1 MGCNLT
7 ISPNGHI
14 STVDVASSG
23 GTTTIGDN
31 TQVRDLRLMS
41 SGPITISGNNVDIDT
56 LHVPTVNSA
65 SITGTSVVTVTGLEP
80 RIHRL
85 VISAAATNK
94 DAIRVTSTKFVFTEF
109 DITSHRHGIVI
120 DGSAVAADGTEGI
133 IDNYRHRASPAVTNT
148 YDAVNLVDA
157 DSNTF
162 GAITA
167 YSSTAAKARHVIYL
181 DANSSG
187 NRIGTIVTDSASD
200 AVNDLGSGNRDVM
213 ETVHMFTEHAGVLTV
228 AAGVQRFRMPYD
240 GTISAAAAV
249 VNTAPT
255 GAAVIV
261 DVNLNGTT
269 IYTTQANR
277 PTIAIGGNDSGETVP
292 DVTAF
297 VTGDYLTVDADQ
309 IGSGTAGS
317 DLVVTVRIRRG

>member
-1 MGCNLT
+1 MGCTLT
-7 ISPNGHI
+7 VGANSHI
-14 STVDVASSG
+14 SQVDVASVG
-23 GTTTIGDN
+23 GTTTIGDDA
-31 TQVRDLRLMS
+31 QVRDLRVTLA
-41 SGPITISGNNVDIDT
+41 GPVAISGDDVDIDT
-56 LHVPTVNSA
+56 LHIPTVTSGA
-65 SITGTSVVTVTGLEP
+65 ISGSSIVTVTGAAP

-85 VISAAATNK
+85 IIGAVATNK
-94 DAIRVTSTKFVFTEF
+94 DAIRVTSTKYVFTEL
-109 DITSHRHGIVI
+109 DVTSHRHGIVI

-133 IDNYRHRASPAVTNT
+133 IDNYRHRASPAATNT
-148 YDAVNLVDA
+148 YDALNLIDA
-157 DSNTF
+157 DNNTF
-162 GAITA
+162 GEITA
-167 YSSTAAKARHVIYL
+167 YSATANKARHVIYL
-181 DANSSG
+181 DADSSG
-187 NRIGTIVTDSASD
+187 NRIGTIVTDSASNP
-200 AVNDLGSGNRDVM
+200 VNDLGSGNRDVM

-228 AAGVQRFRMPYD
+228 AGGVQRFRMPYD
-240 GTISAAAAV
+240 GTITAASAV

-297 VTGDYLTVDADQ
+297 VEGNYLTPDVDQ

-317 DLVVTVRIRRG
+317 DLVVAVRIRRG